1 MAYLRKQKSLQK
13 LRLSTKVFENKFYQI
28 VKKIIK
34 RLRFVFAL
42 FGFVEAAKFRD
53 SGEFSDSVQTVWQKV
68 TKEILHSA
76 KRPRNMFSP
85 KVLLNVCSG
94 SLKR

>member
-13 LRLSTKVFENKFYQI
+13 LRLSAKVFENKFCQV
-28 VKKIIK
+28 VKNKIK

-53 SGEFSDSVQTVWQKV
+53 SGEFSDFVQNVWEKV

-76 KRPRNMFSP
+76 KRPRNEFSP
-85 KVLLNVCSG
+85 RVLLNVGSG